1 MSLLIRYL
9 KLPFR
14 FSAELMQQE
23 VGAISAQWHA
33 HYNKHDYEGSW
44 TALPLR
50 SVKGDM
56 NNVVADAG
64 DAASFSDTVLL
75 QQCPYIRSVIDTIQC
90 DKKAVRLLNLQAG
103 AIIKEHRDAELNF
116 ESGEARIHVPIMTN
130 EALEFYLDDERVVM
144 NSGEC
149 WYMNFN
155 RKHRVTN
162 NGTTDRIHLV
172 MDCVV
177 NDWIRD
183 LFTNGDWEVKNVI
196 QPEERYSNKDK
207 LLMVEQLR
215 SMNTPHSL
223 QLAMQ
228 MEAEL
233 AGQS

>member
-1 MSLLIRYL
+1 MQTLIKYL
-9 KLPFR
+9 KLPFC
-14 FSAELMQQE
+14 FSVEQMQQE
-23 VGAISAQWHA
+23 VGAISAQWQA

-56 NNVVADAG
+56 NNVIADAG
-64 DAASFSDTVLL
+64 DVASFSDTELM
-75 QQCPYIRSVIDTIQC
+75 QQCPYIKSVVDTIEC
-90 DKKAVRLLNLQAG
+90 DKKAIRLLNLQAG
-103 AIIKEHRDAELNF
+103 AIIKEHKDAELNF

-130 EALEFYLDDERVVM
+130 DALEFYLDDERVVM

-177 NDWIRD
+177 NDWMRD
-183 LFTNGDWEVKNVI
+183 LFTHGDWEIKNVI
-196 QPEERYSNKDK
+196 QAEERYSNKDK
-207 LLMVEQLR
+207 EQMLKQLI
-215 SMNTPHSL
+215 SMNTPQSL
-223 QLAMQ
+223 QMAKQL
-228 MEAEL
+228 EAEL
-233 AGQS
+233 AVQ